1 MSFLFRWI
9 VRPLLTVTLGLVVFV
24 AVGILTVDR
33 VVSNKLLNADFYT
46 EIISQQD
53 TYNRIYDEVL
63 LEDDVRRASAELFP
77 ADLVSHEDLVGIIRN
92 IVPPE
97 YLRGQV
103 EGAID
108 SIIEYLKED
117 GSPITDNTGQLQIYV
132 ELGPALARVKPV
144 LVAYIQGRIDR
155 IPEDPPE
162 DSNCTPGGV
171 NQLAERYSD
180 LHREI
185 AAGKTPASIPSLEAL
200 AKLCRVLIF
209 DAAYGASEIATLI
222 GRDDFL
228 SQRGLD
234 TRVVEGLQD
243 LRGEIRME
251 IVAGNAKGA
260 LKAAV
265 PALVSPVVDDEV
277 ERFRAK
283 WLDEGDRLE
292 LIDATGEPTASQI
305 RADAA
310 EFRKET
316 SRGRKLTR
324 LWRIGVLIGAALLMI
339 LVHLPNLG
347 RGLRRVGV
355 SVVIAGLVYLG
366 IVKLLLSM
374 VGLDLAGPLN
384 EVTNWQPDIPES
396 LMRLIEGIL
405 VSLIH
410 EVTQGLDDLAIP
422 ALIAGAAVFAAS
434 FFIPIGR
441 RMVSR
446 FGE

>member
-1 MSFLFRWI
+1 M
-9 VRPLLTVTLGLVVFV
+9 
-24 AVGILTVDR
+24 
-33 VVSNKLLNADFYT
+33 
-46 EIISQQD
+46 
-53 TYNRIYDEVL
+53 
-63 LEDDVRRASAELFP
+63 
-77 ADLVSHEDLVGIIRN
+77 
-92 IVPPE
+92 
-97 YLRGQV
+97 
-103 EGAID
+103 
-108 SIIEYLKED
+108 
-117 GSPITDNTGQLQIYV
+117 
-132 ELGPALARVKPV
+132 
-144 LVAYIQGRIDR
+144 
-155 IPEDPPE
+155 
-162 DSNCTPGGV
+162 
-171 NQLAERYSD
+171 
-180 LHREI
+180 
-185 AAGKTPASIPSLEAL
+185 
-200 AKLCRVLIF
+200 
-209 DAAYGASEIATLI
+209 
-222 GRDDFL
+222 
-228 SQRGLD
+228 
-234 TRVVEGLQD
+234 
-243 LRGEIRME
+243 
-251 IVAGNAKGA
+251 
-260 LKAAV
+260 
-265 PALVSPVVDDEV
+265 VSPVVDDEV
-277 ERFRAK
+277 ERFRAE

-305 RADAA
+305 RADAE

-324 LWRIGVLIGAALLMI
+324 LWGIGVLIGAALLMI

-355 SVVIAGLVYLG
+355 SLVIAGLVYLG

-446 FGE
+446 SGE